1 MLYILERLLSGDWI
15 REGQDRTK
23 VTSESIAIVNERRD
37 RGLTLVMT
45 VRMKRSGHL
54 RFIGGRNDRF

>member
-37 RGLTLVMT
+37 RGLTLGDDSENEEKWT
-45 VRMKRSGHL
+45 LEIYWR
-54 RFIGGRNDRF
+54 